1 MATQFTCRLGTPDG
15 RVIQEVHS
23 ASNERA
29 LRRDLER
36 RGLHLFEAKAS
47 GLSFSMPSFRR
58 RPKPVSQ
65 EAFMI
70 FNQELASLLKAGL
83 PLLQALDL
91 MLERMKE
98 GPIRDVLTDIRDRV
112 RSGEEM
118 SDAFSR
124 YSEMFPRLYPASL
137 KAGERSGDLENVLRR
152 FVRYLKLVGQAR
164 KRITSALVYPIVLV
178 VLSMSMVG
186 VLALFVIPKFEEF
199 FLTLDVELPLP
210 TRMILGMSSF
220 LVENIVWVVLSV
232 VAVVFFFRRWSRTT
246 LGRLTLDRLKL
257 RIPLVG
263 SILHRFSLSEFSR
276 SLGTLLTGG
285 IPLVSAFEIA
295 TEAIGNAFVRS
306 RLVPRI
312 QQVREG
318 QPFYQALEDSG
329 VFYPLA
335 INLVKVGEETGALD
349 EMLTNVSD
357 FFDEQVETQLG
368 RVLSLLEPLLMV
380 FLGLIVAMI
389 LLSIYLPLFSSMGNS
404 NF

>member
-15 RVIQEVHS
+15 RVIQEVHR
-23 ASNERA
+23 ASDERA

-47 GLSFSMPSFRR
+47 GFSFSMPNFRR
-58 RPKPVSQ
+58 RPKPISQ

-83 PLLQALDL
+83 PLLQSLDL

-295 TEAIGNAFVRS
+295 TEAISNAFVRS

>member
-1 MATQFTCRLGTPDG
+1 MATQFVCRLGTADG
-15 RVIQEVHS
+15 RVIEEVHS
-23 ASNERA
+23 AIDERA
-29 LRRDLER
+29 LRRELER
-36 RGLHLFEAKAS
+36 RGLHIFEAKPS
-47 GLSFSMPSFRR
+47 GLHFSLPSFRR
-58 RPKPVSQ
+58 RQKAIPPT
-65 EAFMI
+65 EFMI

-91 MLERMKE
+91 MLERMKPGRVQE
-98 GPIRDVLTDIRDRV
+98 VLTDIRDRV
-112 RSGEEM
+112 RAGEEM
-118 SDAFSR
+118 SDAFAR
-124 YSEMFPRLYPASL
+124 YSDMFPRLYPASL

-152 FVRYLKLVGQAR
+152 FVRYLKLVGEAR
-164 KRITSALVYPIVLV
+164 KRVTSALVYPVVLV
-178 VLSMSMVG
+178 VLSLAMVG
-186 VLALFVIPKFEEF
+186 VLSLFVIPKFEDF
-199 FLTLDVELPLP
+199 FATLDVELPLP
-210 TRMILGMSSF
+210 TRITLGMSSF
-220 LVENIVWVVLSV
+220 LTENLLWVV
-232 VAVVFFFRRWSRTT
+232 VAVVTGGFFIRRWSRSD

-276 SLGTLLTGG
+276 SLGTLLAGG

-295 TEAIGNAFVRS
+295 TDAVGNNFVRR
-306 RLVPRI
+306 RLAPTI

-380 FLGLIVAMI
+380 FLGLVVAML
-389 LLSIYLPLFSSMGNS
+389 LLSIYLPLFSSMGSS